1 MKNKKININK
11 SPSSQ
16 ATSGWARP
24 GWARPDS
31 FKFFIYTLRQPQPP
45 AKYIGFSERSKEHYC
60 RTLKINILTAGLG
73 YCRMNLS
80 MTILIDKI
88 LA

>member
-1 MKNKKININK
+1 MVSQNLARKDIMKNKKININK

-16 ATSGWARP
+16 AAS

-45 AKYIGFSERSKEHYC
+45 AKYIGFSERSK
-60 RTLKINILTAGLG
+60 
-73 YCRMNLS
+73 
-80 MTILIDKI
+80 
-88 LA
+88 